1 MASTISAGTTT
12 TTALVQ
18 TADTS
23 GVLQLQTNGTT
34 TAVTIDTSQNVGI
47 GTTSP
52 NIFSR
57 PSGLSVGISS
67 ANNAFLQINSATG
80 SQAEVAIGVNAVRQA
95 SIFSDASTFSLIA
108 ATSIPMVFGTANT
121 ERARIDTSGSFIV
134 GATNTTSWGAIGIN
148 SKSTAASQQCFSGW
162 NADTS
167 GTRYFAYF
175 GVGATY
181 TNVGSIYYNGTA
193 TIYGSVSDERLKT
206 NIVDANSGLAK
217 LANVR
222 IRSFDWK
229 DSGNHTD
236 FGVVAQE
243 LNEVAPEA
251 VGQGI
256 DKEDGSIDKPWSV
269 DTSVLTPAIIKAIQ
283 ELSAQVTT
291 LQTQVTALQAK
302 G

>member
-34 TAVTIDTSQNVGI
+34 TAITVDTLQNVGI
-47 GTTSP
+47 GSTA
-52 NIFSR
+52 
-57 PSGLSVGISS
+57 PSTDGVSGYANLVIGNSS
-67 ANNAFLQINSATG
+67 ATASGITLRSTNTG
-80 SQAEVAIGVNAVRQA
+80 TPTVGL
-95 SIFSDASTFSLIA
+95 IFARGTGGTNGFVKYDQSVDALTFGSGG
-108 ATSIPMVFGTANT
+108 S
-121 ERARIDTSGSFIV
+121 ERARIDNSGSFIV

-291 LQTQVTALQAK
+291 LQTQVTALK